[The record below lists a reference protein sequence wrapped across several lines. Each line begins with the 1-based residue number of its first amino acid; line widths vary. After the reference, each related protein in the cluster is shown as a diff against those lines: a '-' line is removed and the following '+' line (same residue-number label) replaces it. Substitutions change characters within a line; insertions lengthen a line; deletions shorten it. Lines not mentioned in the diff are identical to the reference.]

1 MKSFFIALQFLSRIH
16 VVTQTVWTEA
26 DFGRSVIFFPLVGT
40 VIGAVLCL
48 AYVGI
53 SLWFSRPYMA
63 VLLVL
68 CWLLVTGGL
77 HADGLMDTADGLFSG
92 RSRERMLEI
101 LKDSCV
107 GSNGVV
113 AFVSCMALKVCFL
126 ANLPQQSV
134 CAALL
139 AVPTAARFGVLIGIF
154 QFPYARQQGLG
165 QAFVQYAP
173 RRALVKA
180 FLCAL
185 PPLAVAGWG
194 YFLLLGAVMLI
205 SLGLNTY
212 IARRLGG
219 VTGDTYG
226 AVIELSEMLL
236 LGLAF
241 LASGAVQTA
250 CIWI

>member
-48 AYVGI
+48 ACAGI
-53 SLWFSRPYMA
+53 SLWFSQPYTA

-68 CWLLVTGGL
+68 CWLFVTGGL

-126 ANLPQQSV
+126 ANLPQPSV

-185 PPLAVAGWG
+185 PPLVIAGWG
-194 YFLLLGAVMLI
+194 YFLLLGAVILI

>member
-48 AYVGI
+48 AYAGI
-53 SLWFSRPYMA
+53 SLWFSQPYTA

-68 CWLLVTGGL
+68 CWLFVTGGL

-113 AFVSCMALKVCFL
+113 VFVSCMALKVCFL
-126 ANLPQQSV
+126 ANLPQPSV

-154 QFPYARQQGLG
+154 QFPYVRQQGLG

-185 PPLAVAGWG
+185 LPLAVAGWG
-194 YFLLLGAVMLI
+194 YFLLLGAAMLI
-205 SLGLNTY
+205 SRGLNTY

>member
-48 AYVGI
+48 AYAGI
-53 SLWFSRPYMA
+53 SLWFSQPYTA

-68 CWLLVTGGL
+68 CWLFVTGGL
-77 HADGLMDTADGLFSG
+77 HADGSWIRLTGCFPGGARAHAGNTQGQLC
-92 RSRERMLEI
+92 RLER
-101 LKDSCV
+101 
-107 GSNGVV
+107 VV
-113 AFVSCMALKVCFL
+113 VFVSCMALKVCFL
-126 ANLPQQSV
+126 ANLPQPSV

-154 QFPYARQQGLG
+154 QFPYVRQQGLG

-185 PPLAVAGWG
+185 LPLAVAGWG
-194 YFLLLGAVMLI
+194 YFLLLGAAMLI

>member
-48 AYVGI
+48 AYAGI
-53 SLWFSRPYMA
+53 SLWFSQPYTA

-68 CWLLVTGGL
+68 CWLFVTGGL
-77 HADGLMDTADGLFSG
+77 HADGLMDMADGLFSG

-101 LKDSCV
+101 LKDSRV

-126 ANLPQQSV
+126 ANLPQPSV

-185 PPLAVAGWG
+185 PPLVIAGWG
-194 YFLLLGAVMLI
+194 YFLLLGAAMLI

>member
-53 SLWFSRPYMA
+53 SLWFSQPYMA

-165 QAFVQYAP
+165 QSFVQYAP

>member
-16 VVTQTVWTEA
+16 VVKKNVWKEE

-53 SLWFSRPYMA
+53 SLWFSQPYMA

-165 QAFVQYAP
+165 QSFVQYAP

-185 PPLAVAGWG
+185 PPLAFAGWG

>member
-48 AYVGI
+48 ACAGI
-53 SLWFSRPYMA
+53 SLWFSQPYTA

-68 CWLLVTGGL
+68 CWLFVTGGL

-154 QFPYARQQGLG
+154 QFPYARHQGLG

-185 PPLAVAGWG
+185 PPLVIAGWG
-194 YFLLLGAVMLI
+194 YFLLLGAVILI

>member
-16 VVTQTVWTEA
+16 VMTQTVWTEA

-53 SLWFSRPYMA
+53 SLWFSQPYMA

-165 QAFVQYAP
+165 QSFVQYAP

>member
-53 SLWFSRPYMA
+53 SLWFSQPYTA

-165 QAFVQYAP
+165 QSFVQYAP

-212 IARRLGG
+212 IARRLDG